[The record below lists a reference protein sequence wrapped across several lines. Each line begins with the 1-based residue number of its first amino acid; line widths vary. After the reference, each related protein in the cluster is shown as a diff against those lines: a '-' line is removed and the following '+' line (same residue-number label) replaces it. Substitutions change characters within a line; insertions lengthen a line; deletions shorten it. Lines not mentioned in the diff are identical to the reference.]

1 MTQALKL
8 INARIYNSTLVELA
22 VNSPEARF
30 SVRVPSGVVS
40 FFVVGDFLEA
50 HVTPQQG
57 EYLSPT
63 CSREAPWG
71 EKGAPPLGGFA
82 FHIVSC

>member
-50 HVTPQQG
+50 HVTPQ
-57 EYLSPT
+57 
-63 CSREAPWG
+63 
-71 EKGAPPLGGFA
+71 
-82 FHIVSC
+82 